1 MGELQQPRNKIDPLF
16 RQAMIN
22 SSNSFANRSKTIIR
36 NNLGLFKCS
45 EIYLTQNFQ
54 KHCHGSNGIKINIWQ
69 GKICQIN

>member
-45 EIYLTQNFQ
+45 EIYLT
-54 KHCHGSNGIKINIWQ
+54 
-69 GKICQIN
+69 